1 MSKVLVIGCG
11 GVAGV
16 AISKCCQVSEVFTEL
31 CIASR
36 TKSKCDAL
44 AAKLAPITKTKI
56 TTAQVDADDVQQL
69 CDLIQSYKPD
79 LVMNIALP
87 YQDLTIMDACLACGV
102 NYMDTANYEP
112 ENTDDPEWRAIYEK
126 RCKEAGFSAYFDYSW
141 QWAYKKKFEEA
152 GLTALLGCGFDPGVT
167 QAYCA
172 YAKKHEFD
180 TIDTIDILDCNGGDH
195 GYAFATNFN
204 PEINLREV
212 SAPGSYWENG
222 HWVEI
227 PAMSIIMSK
236 VLVIGC
242 GGVAGVAISKCCQV
256 SEVFTELCIAS
267 RTKSKCDALAAK
279 LAPITK
285 TKITTAQVDADDVQQ
300 LCDLIQSYKPD
311 LVMNIALPYQDLT
324 IMDACLACGVNYM
337 DTANYEPENTDDP
350 EWRAIYEK
358 RCKEAGFS
366 AYFDYSWQW
375 AYKKKFEEAGL
386 TALLGCGFDPGVTQ
400 AYCAYAKKHEFD
412 TIDTIDILDCNGGDH
427 GYAFATNF
435 NPEINLREVSA
446 PGSYWENGHWV
457 EIPAMSIKR
466 AYTFDQVGQKDMYL
480 LHHEEIESLGKN
492 LPEVKR
498 IRFFMTF
505 GQSYLDHMRCLE
517 DVGMLSTTPIH
528 YNGQEIVPIQFLKAL
543 LPDPASLGP
552 RTKGKTNI
560 GCIFTGKKDG
570 KEKTYYIY
578 NVCDHQECYREV
590 GSQAISYTTG
600 VPAMCGAL
608 MMLTGKWTK
617 PGVYTVE
624 EFDPDPFLDALD
636 KYGLPRS
643 ENHDPALVD

>member
-1 MSKVLVIGCG
+1 MPTRPEEVI
-11 GVAGV
+11 
-16 AISKCCQVSEVFTEL
+16 
-31 CIASR
+31 
-36 TKSKCDAL
+36 AL
-44 AAKLAPITKTKI
+44 IKAY
-56 TTAQVDADDVQQL
+56 Q
-69 CDLIQSYKPD
+69 PD

-141 QWAYKKKFEEA
+141 QWAYAKKFEEA
-152 GLTALLGCGFDPGVT
+152 GLTALLG
-167 QAYCA
+167 
-172 YAKKHEFD
+172 
-180 TIDTIDILDCNGGDH
+180 
-195 GYAFATNFN
+195 
-204 PEINLREV
+204 
-212 SAPGSYWENG
+212 S
-222 HWVEI
+222 
-227 PAMSIIMSK
+227 
-236 VLVIGC
+236 
-242 GGVAGVAISKCCQV
+242 
-256 SEVFTELCIAS
+256 
-267 RTKSKCDALAAK
+267 
-279 LAPITK
+279 
-285 TKITTAQVDADDVQQ
+285 
-300 LCDLIQSYKPD
+300 
-311 LVMNIALPYQDLT
+311 
-324 IMDACLACGVNYM
+324 
-337 DTANYEPENTDDP
+337 
-350 EWRAIYEK
+350 
-358 RCKEAGFS
+358 
-366 AYFDYSWQW
+366 
-375 AYKKKFEEAGL
+375 
-386 TALLGCGFDPGVTQ
+386 GFDPGVTQ

-466 AYTFDQVGQKDMYL
+466 EYNFDQVGEKDMYL
-480 LHHEEIESLGKN
+480 LHHEEIESLAKN
-492 LPEVKR
+492 IPEAKR

-528 YNGQEIVPIQFLKAL
+528 FNGQEIVPIQFLKAL

-578 NVCDHQECYREV
+578 NVCDHQECYKEV

-608 MMLTGKWTK
+608 MLLTGERGPPRGSTPWKSLIRTPIWMHWTSTAC
-617 PGVYTVE
+617 PLPRAT
-624 EFDPDPFLDALD
+624 PRLWWTDALRHPPAPFA
-636 KYGLPRS
+636 GLTANLTEPCWLPCPPPATCWMRPGSAATARS
-643 ENHDPALVD
+643 CWASSSGPGCQGSAGTERRSPTSMCYPVLAPYLAGTEASGLYESRLGQEELPEKENHVFCAAYRADEFEELLQYADHIVFNSPGQLAKFGPAAKAAGKKRGPAHQPRVLHPGGPRHL